1 MLYRL
6 LCLVSPQKWH
16 STSGGGG
23 AVGAGAVVGVGAAE
37 GSARGGVD
45 GKAGAVAVVVGD
57 VGCV

>member
-6 LCLVSPQKWH
+6 LCLILAQKWH

-45 GKAGAVAVVVGD
+45 ASAVAVVVGG

>member
-1 MLYRL
+1 M
-6 LCLVSPQKWH
+6 VFAQKWH

-45 GKAGAVAVVVGD
+45 ASAVAVVVGG